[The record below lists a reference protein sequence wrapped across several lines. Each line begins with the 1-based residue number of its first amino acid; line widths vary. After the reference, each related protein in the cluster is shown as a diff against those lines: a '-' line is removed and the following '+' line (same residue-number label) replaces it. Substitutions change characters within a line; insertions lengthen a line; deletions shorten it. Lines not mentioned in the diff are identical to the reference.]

1 MHIRNTLKVGLGV
14 YYIEDTYGRREEK
27 KVYVVIIQVKW
38 SVQVI
43 HDMKIGP

>member
-1 MHIRNTLKVGLGV
+1 MK
-14 YYIEDTYGRREEK
+14 EEKKK

-43 HDMKIGP
+43 HDMKIGPSVYVYV